1 MGYKVII
8 SEQAES
14 DLKSIYSYISDEL
27 KSENSAERIALR
39 LHNAMAG
46 LTTMPKRF
54 HVYPVEPWQSREI
67 RSVPVGNYILFY
79 LVKDVD
85 CEVWITRVV
94 YGKRDFKNIL

>member
-27 KSENSAERIALR
+27 KSENSAERITLR
-39 LHNAMAG
+39 LHNAMAS

-54 HVYPVEPWQSREI
+54 QVYPVEPWQSREV
-67 RSVPVGNYILFY
+67 RSVPVGNYNLFY
-79 LVKDVD
+79 LVKDDD